1 MQLRAEELG
10 RHLTRNLAALYVIH
24 GDEPLQS
31 LEAADAIRASARAR
45 GYAEREVLAAERG
58 FDWNRLLVS
67 GASLSLFSSKKLIE
81 LRIPGGKPGTE
92 GAAAMVQYCATPSPD
107 VLTIVTLPRLD
118 RRAQDT
124 AWFKALTQAG
134 VLINTFQVER
144 MQLPQ
149 WIAARLARQQQKAD
163 RETLQFLADCV
174 EGNLLAAHQEIQK
187 LGLLFPAGELALESV
202 RSAVLNVAR
211 YDAFKLNEAMLAGD
225 RARLA
230 RMLDGLKSEGE
241 APPKILWVLAEEIRA
256 VAKVQAGMA
265 SGENVQQVF
274 RAYRIWGDTRQR
286 LVTEAA
292 RRLQPAALGRAL
304 QHAARIDRTVKGL
317 ARGDV
322 WDELLQLCLRF
333 APQTQAAGGAPSAA
347 AGFGR
352 LASGA
357 TRPSLL

>member
-1 MQLRAEELG
+1 MQLRAEELE
-10 RHLTRNLAALYVIH
+10 RHLSRSLAALYVIH

-31 LEAADAIRASARAR
+31 LEAADAIRAAAREK
-45 GYAEREVLAAERG
+45 GYAEREVLAVERG
-58 FDWNRLLVS
+58 FDWNQLVVS

-92 GAAAMVQYCATPSPD
+92 GAAAIVQYCLAPARD

-118 RRAQDT
+118 RRGQDA
-124 AWFKALTQAG
+124 AWFKALTRDG

-144 MQLPQ
+144 AQLPQ
-149 WIAARLARQQQKAD
+149 WIAGRLARQKQKAD
-163 RETLQFLADCV
+163 GETLQFLADSV

-187 LGLLFPAGELALESV
+187 LGLLFPPGELAFDPV
-202 RSAVLNVAR
+202 CSAVLNVAR

-225 RARLA
+225 KARLA

-265 SGENVQQVF
+265 QGEDLQQLYRNNRVWGGVRQQQV
-274 RAYRIWGDTRQR
+274 TK
-286 LVTEAA
+286 AA
-292 RRLQPAALGRAL
+292 RRLESAALGQAL
-304 QHAARIDRTVKGL
+304 RHAARIDRTVKGL

-333 APQTQAAGGAPSAA
+333 A
-347 AGFGR
+347 R
-352 LASGA
+352 
-357 TRPSLL
+357 

>member
-1 MQLRAEELG
+1 MQLRAEELD
-10 RHLTRNLAALYVIH
+10 RHLSRSLAGLYVIH

-31 LEAADAIRASARAR
+31 LEAADAIRAAARAK
-45 GYAEREVLAAERG
+45 GYAEREVLAVERG
-58 FDWNRLLVS
+58 FDWNQLAVS

-92 GAAAMVQYCATPSPD
+92 GAAAIVQHCSAPGPD
-107 VLTIVTLPRLD
+107 VLTIVTLPKLD

-124 AWFKALTQAG
+124 AWFKTLTHNG

-144 MQLPQ
+144 AQLPQ
-149 WIAARLARQQQKAD
+149 WIAARLARQKQKAG
-163 RETLQFLADCV
+163 RETLQFLADSV

-187 LGLLFPAGELALESV
+187 LGLLFPPGELAFEPV
-202 RSAVLNVAR
+202 CGAVLNVAR

-225 RARLA
+225 KARLA

-241 APPKILWVLAEEIRA
+241 AAPKILWVLAEEIRA

-265 SGENVQQVF
+265 VGDDLQQL
-274 RAYRIWGDTRQR
+274 YRNNRVWGGVRQR

-292 RRLQPAALGRAL
+292 RRLKSAALAQAL
-304 QHAARIDRTVKGL
+304 RHAARIDRTVKGL

-333 APQTQAAGGAPSAA
+333 A
-347 AGFGR
+347 R
-352 LASGA
+352 
-357 TRPSLL
+357 

>member
-1 MQLRAEELG
+1 MQLRAEELE
-10 RHLTRNLAALYVIH
+10 RHLSRSLADLYVIH

-31 LEAADAIRASARAR
+31 LEAADAIRAAARAK
-45 GYAEREVLAAERG
+45 GYAEREVLSVERG
-58 FDWNRLLVS
+58 FDWNQLAVS

-92 GAAAMVQYCATPSPD
+92 GAAAIVQYCSTPAPD
-107 VLTIVTLPRLD
+107 VLTIVTLPKLD

-124 AWFKALTQAG
+124 AWWKALTRNG

-144 MQLPQ
+144 AQLPQ
-149 WIAARLARQQQKAD
+149 WIAARLARQKQKAD
-163 RETLQFLADCV
+163 RETLQFLADSV

-187 LGLLFPAGELALESV
+187 LGLLFPPGELAFDPV
-202 RSAVLNVAR
+202 CSAVLNVAR
-211 YDAFKLNEAMLAGD
+211 YDAFKLNEAMLSGD
-225 RARLA
+225 KARLA

-265 SGENVQQVF
+265 LGEDLQQL
-274 RAYRIWGDTRQR
+274 YRNNRVWGGVRQQ

-292 RRLQPAALGRAL
+292 RRLKSAALARAL
-304 QHAARIDRTVKGL
+304 RHAARIDRTVKGL

-333 APQTQAAGGAPSAA
+333 A
-347 AGFGR
+347 R
-352 LASGA
+352 
-357 TRPSLL
+357 

>member
-10 RHLTRNLAALYVIH
+10 RHLSRSLAALYVIH

-31 LEAADAIRASARAR
+31 LEAADAIRAAAREK
-45 GYAEREVLAAERG
+45 GYAEREVLTVERS
-58 FDWNRLLVS
+58 FDWNQLLVS

-92 GAAAMVQYCATPSPD
+92 GAAAIVRHCSASAPD
-107 VLTIVTLPRLD
+107 VLTIVTLPRLE
-118 RRAQDT
+118 RRAQDA
-124 AWFKALTQAG
+124 AWFKALTRDG

-144 MQLPQ
+144 AQLPQ
-149 WIAARLARQQQKAD
+149 WIAGRLARQKQKAD
-163 RETLQFLADCV
+163 RETLQFLADSV

-187 LGLLFPAGELALESV
+187 LGLLFPPGELAFDPV
-202 RSAVLNVAR
+202 CSAVLNVAR
-211 YDAFKLNEAMLAGD
+211 YDAFKLNEAMLTGD
-225 RARLA
+225 KARLA

-265 SGENVQQVF
+265 QGEDLHELYRNNRVWGGVRQQQVT
-274 RAYRIWGDTRQR
+274 D
-286 LVTEAA
+286 AA
-292 RRLQPAALGRAL
+292 RRLKSAALGQAL
-304 QHAARIDRTVKGL
+304 RHAARIDRTVKGL

-333 APQTQAAGGAPSAA
+333 A
-347 AGFGR
+347 R
-352 LASGA
+352 
-357 TRPSLL
+357 

>member
-1 MQLRAEELG
+1 MQLRAEELE
-10 RHLTRNLAALYVIH
+10 RHLSRSLADLYVIH

-31 LEAADAIRASARAR
+31 LEAADAIRAAARAK
-45 GYAEREVLAAERG
+45 GYAEREVLSVERG
-58 FDWNRLLVS
+58 FDWNQLAVS

-92 GAAAMVQYCATPSPD
+92 GAAAIVQYCSTPAPD
-107 VLTIVTLPRLD
+107 VLTIVTLPKLD

-124 AWFKALTQAG
+124 AWWKALTRNG

-144 MQLPQ
+144 AQLPQ
-149 WIAARLARQQQKAD
+149 WIAARLARQKQKAD
-163 RETLQFLADCV
+163 RETLQFLADSV

-187 LGLLFPAGELALESV
+187 LGLLFPPGELAFDPV
-202 RSAVLNVAR
+202 CSAVLNVAR
-211 YDAFKLNEAMLAGD
+211 YDAFKLNEAMLSGD
-225 RARLA
+225 KARLA

-265 SGENVQQVF
+265 LGEDLQQL
-274 RAYRIWGDTRQR
+274 YRNNRVWGGVRQQ

-292 RRLQPAALGRAL
+292 RRLKSAALAQAL
-304 QHAARIDRTVKGL
+304 RHAARIDRTVKGL

-322 WDELLQLCLRF
+322 WDELLQLCLR
-333 APQTQAAGGAPSAA
+333 
-347 AGFGR
+347 
-352 LASGA
+352 LA
-357 TRPSLL
+357 R

>member
-1 MQLRAEELG
+1 MQLRAEELE
-10 RHLTRNLAALYVIH
+10 RHLSRSLADLYVIH

-31 LEAADAIRASARAR
+31 LEAADAIRAAARAK
-45 GYAEREVLAAERG
+45 GYAEREVLSVERG
-58 FDWNRLLVS
+58 FDWNQLAVS

-92 GAAAMVQYCATPSPD
+92 GAAAIVQYCSTPAPD
-107 VLTIVTLPRLD
+107 VLTIVTLPKLD

-124 AWFKALTQAG
+124 AWWKALTRNG

-144 MQLPQ
+144 AQLPQ
-149 WIAARLARQQQKAD
+149 WIAARLARQKQKAD
-163 RETLQFLADCV
+163 RETLQFLADSV

-187 LGLLFPAGELALESV
+187 LGLLFPPGELAFDPV
-202 RSAVLNVAR
+202 CSAVLNVAR
-211 YDAFKLNEAMLAGD
+211 YDAFKLNEAMLSGD
-225 RARLA
+225 KARLA

-265 SGENVQQVF
+265 LGEDLQQL
-274 RAYRIWGDTRQR
+274 YRNNRVWGGVRQQ

-292 RRLQPAALGRAL
+292 RRLKSAALAQAL
-304 QHAARIDRTVKGL
+304 RHAARIDRTVKGL

-333 APQTQAAGGAPSAA
+333 A
-347 AGFGR
+347 R
-352 LASGA
+352 
-357 TRPSLL
+357 

>member
-1 MQLRAEELG
+1 MQLRAEELE
-10 RHLTRNLAALYVIH
+10 RHLSRSLADLYVIH

-31 LEAADAIRASARAR
+31 IEAADAIRAAARAK
-45 GYAEREVLAAERG
+45 GYAEREVLSVERG
-58 FDWNRLLVS
+58 FDWNQLAVS

-92 GAAAMVQYCATPSPD
+92 GAAAIVQYCSTPAPD
-107 VLTIVTLPRLD
+107 VLTIVTLPKLD

-124 AWFKALTQAG
+124 AWWKALTRNG

-144 MQLPQ
+144 AQLPQ
-149 WIAARLARQQQKAD
+149 WIAARLARQKQKAD
-163 RETLQFLADCV
+163 RETLQFLADSV

-187 LGLLFPAGELALESV
+187 LGLLFPPGELAFDPV
-202 RSAVLNVAR
+202 CSAVLNVAR
-211 YDAFKLNEAMLAGD
+211 YDAFKLNEAMLSGD
-225 RARLA
+225 KARLA

-265 SGENVQQVF
+265 LGEDLQQL
-274 RAYRIWGDTRQR
+274 YRNNRVWGGVRQQ

-292 RRLQPAALGRAL
+292 RRLKSAALAQAL
-304 QHAARIDRTVKGL
+304 RHAARIDRTVKGL

-333 APQTQAAGGAPSAA
+333 A
-347 AGFGR
+347 R
-352 LASGA
+352 
-357 TRPSLL
+357 